1 MRFLIVGYGRV
12 GSRTARVLREEGHRV
27 TVVETDATKVDRAR
41 DSGFDVVAGDGSDET
56 TLSEAGI
63 DQMDA
68 VAALTGEPNVNF
80 EICLVGKDFGCR
92 TVMRIS
98 EDFRSEVYGEYET
111 TVDEVIYPERLG
123 AAGAKTALLGGDF
136 NALGDLTE
144 GLQLTTLTVGEGA
157 PINGQRIADIS
168 VDGARIYAHGAP
180 REPLTIPMPGET
192 ASAGD
197 RLALIVETDRLQ
209 EVRTALLG

>member
-56 TLSEAGI
+56 ILSEAGI

-98 EDFRSEVYGEYET
+98 EDFRSEVYDEYET

-144 GLQLTTLTVGEGA
+144 GLQLTTLTVGEDA

-168 VDGARIYAHGAP
+168 VGGARIYAHGAP

-197 RLALIVETDRLQ
+197 RLALIVETDRLE
-209 EVRTALLG
+209 EVRAALLG